1 MNTYVRA
8 MIASFVATVVLSIL
22 MLVKSMMGVM
32 PQLDLVH
39 MLSDM
44 AHAYLGIEAG
54 LWFGWIMHFMI
65 GTVLWGLLYALLHRH
80 LPGTSA
86 LAKGVTF
93 GALAWLLMMLVP
105 MPMAGAG
112 LFGMKLGLMAPM
124 MTLVL
129 HLIWGAVLGAT
140 YAGLG
145 RSVASA

>member
-8 MIASFVATVVLSIL
+8 MIAGFIATVVLSIL

-32 PQLDLVH
+32 PQLDLIH
-39 MLSDM
+39 MLSDV
-44 AHAYLGIEAG
+44 ARAYLGIEAG
-54 LWFGWIMHFMI
+54 PWFGWVMHFMI

-80 LPGTSA
+80 LPGGSA

-93 GALAWLLMMLVP
+93 GALAWFLMMLVP

-129 HLIWGAVLGAT
+129 HLIWGAVLGTT